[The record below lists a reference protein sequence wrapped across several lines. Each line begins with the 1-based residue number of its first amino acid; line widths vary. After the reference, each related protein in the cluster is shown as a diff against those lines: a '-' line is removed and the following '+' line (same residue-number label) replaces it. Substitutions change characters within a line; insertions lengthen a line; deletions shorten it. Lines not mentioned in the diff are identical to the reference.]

1 VAALSFDGLLLDVGA
16 VMVRTPFELHR
27 VAEARYGLPRGS
39 LGWMGPYDPS
49 SDPLWRS
56 MQAGHLSELD
66 YWHRRAEETERRAG
80 RQGGLQD
87 YMAMC
92 FGGPQ
97 SEFVRPEAEALVADA
112 RAGGMRI
119 GILTNETELLQGRA
133 WIERVDVFRSVDALV
148 DASVTGIMKP
158 DPAAYDL
165 ALDALGLPA
174 ARVLFVD
181 DQAKNVTGAEAVGI
195 AAIRFDPTDV
205 PGSFSSVR
213 RRLGLDPAEV
223 GTSR

>member
-1 VAALSFDGLLLDVGA
+1 MGALPFDGLLLDVGA
-16 VMVRTPFELHR
+16 VVVRTPFEMHR
-27 VAEARYGLPRGS
+27 VAEARYGLAPGS

-56 MQAGHLSELD
+56 MQAGQLSELD
-66 YWHRRAEETERRAG
+66 YWYQRAEETERRAG
-80 RQGGLQD
+80 RHGGLQD
-87 YMAMC
+87 YMRMC
-92 FGGPQ
+92 FSGPQ

-112 RAGGMRI
+112 RAAGLRI
-119 GILTNETELLQGRA
+119 GILTNETELMQGRA

-158 DPAAYDL
+158 DPAAYAL

-174 ARVLFVD
+174 NRVLFVD

-195 AAIRFDPTDV
+195 AATCFDPTDV
-205 PGSFSSVR
+205 AGSFAAIR
-213 RRLGLDPAEV
+213 RRLGLNPAEV
-223 GTSR
+223 GTSQ